1 MILSIVEMAR
11 EESQAA
17 ISKRTLP
24 SRRAMEKEAERR
36 MGSDLEKLWERV
48 RRA

>member
-1 MILSIVEMAR
+1 MEIAR

-36 MGSDLEKLWERV
+36 MGSDLEQLWDRV
-48 RRA
+48 RRV